1 MKKGLSQL
9 IVRVLDKNIQKEA
22 DSVCLCLG
30 YQPPMPKAADKF
42 KRKKKQ

>member
-1 MKKGLSQL
+1 MKKVLSQL
-9 IVRVLDKNIQKEA
+9 IVRIVDKNIQKEA

-30 YQPPMPKAADKF
+30 YQPPMPKAANKF